1 MERMNVNPTRMMLT
15 SLKKRLK
22 TATRGHKLLKDK
34 RDELM
39 KEFLELARA
48 NGNLRKEVEKEL
60 VSVYKSF
67 SMASSIMS
75 QEVMEES
82 LLFPKQ
88 GVELE
93 VSNRNIMSVDVPIFD
108 FKTTAEDPADIFPY
122 GFARTS
128 GDLDSA
134 ISSLSNIFPKL
145 LDLAAKEKETA
156 LLAAELEKTRRRVNA
171 LEYVMIPRLQLT
183 IKYIQMKLDE
193 NERGN
198 QTRLLKVKDMMIEEA
213 IQEKKA
219 KDETAMAKM
228 IAEK

>member
-1 MERMNVNPTRMMLT
+1 MAERMNVNPTRMMLT

-39 KEFLELARA
+39 KEFLELARE
-48 NGNLRKEVEKEL
+48 NGRLRQEVENRL
-60 VSVYKSF
+60 ADVYKNF
-67 SMASSIMS
+67 SIASAIMS

-82 LLFPKQ
+82 LMFPKQ
-88 GVELE
+88 GVVLE
-93 VSNRNIMSVDVPIFD
+93 VGNKNNMSVDVPVFD
-108 FKTTAEDPADIFPY
+108 FKTTAEDPTNIFPY

-128 GDLDSA
+128 GELDNAVSELADL
-134 ISSLSNIFPKL
+134 FPML
-145 LDLAAKEKETA
+145 LDLAAKEKETQ

-171 LEYVMIPRLQLT
+171 LEYVMIPRLEVT

-198 QTRLLKVKDMMIEEA
+198 QTRLMKVKDMMLEEA
-213 IQEKKA
+213 IAEKRR
-219 KDETAMAKM
+219 KDEEAMQRA
-228 IAEK
+228 